1 MYYYSD
7 FVPHLRCSLY
17 ASVVFYAKWVQW
29 HPLYNGDCSHT
40 LSDASVCSQVY
51 VTASTVSL
59 SDIVGVLVCAN
70 VLFGVCTVE
79 KSHND
84 VFPRNILL
92 QLMLNCVCVI

>member
-1 MYYYSD
+1 M
-7 FVPHLRCSLY
+7 
-17 ASVVFYAKWVQW
+17 
-29 HPLYNGDCSHT
+29 
-40 LSDASVCSQVY
+40 
-51 VTASTVSL
+51 TASTISL

-70 VLFGVCTVE
+70 VLFGVCIVK